1 MRSGLHRG
9 LRIMLDIAG
18 CGDICAITVAPPKI
32 SPRVFSDKLERFWR
46 LHFATLDIFGWS
58 EISPIP
64 HWDDPKTC
72 PMLSCSCCPGRQKSP
87 RLHARCTALVM
98 RTELSRVETIH
109 SDRHSQLSITVLR
122 FLNRFFFF
130 GGVMN
135 ATKTLVFIYNI
146 LYIYIRFSKNRE
158 L

>member
-1 MRSGLHRG
+1 MPSVEHGGTHALGGLGHQRGQAVRSGLHRG
-9 LRIMLDIAG
+9 LRIMLGIAG

-72 PMLSCSCCPGRQKSP
+72 PMLS
-87 RLHARCTALVM
+87 
-98 RTELSRVETIH
+98 
-109 SDRHSQLSITVLR
+109 
-122 FLNRFFFF
+122 
-130 GGVMN
+130 
-135 ATKTLVFIYNI
+135 
-146 LYIYIRFSKNRE
+146 
-158 L
+158 